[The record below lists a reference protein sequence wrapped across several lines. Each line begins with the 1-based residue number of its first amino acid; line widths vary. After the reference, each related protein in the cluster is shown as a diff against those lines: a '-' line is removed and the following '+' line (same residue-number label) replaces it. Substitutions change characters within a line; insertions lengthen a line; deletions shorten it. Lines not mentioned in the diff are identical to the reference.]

1 MRTVI
6 LLLFMVLSTA
16 NFAKNTTHKTAIKTP
31 GVSLKSIEKSI
42 LNKQYGTEF
51 NGPNSVINSSY
62 LSPPVEASFYLN
74 EHLFFSDQ
82 FFNFEEFS
90 YKNNALGGGSSVLI
104 FDANTAISEK
114 TSIDTVTIFQ
124 QGLFYGF
131 VATLIILNLVCFFL
145 FDEKTFLL
153 YSLVITGT
161 AMLLFLSDDLFNLL
175 GMHTFESVSMVQSLL
190 LFIAVMC
197 TAVFTEKYLNLK
209 EFAPKMKWTGLSLLS
224 IAAVAIIFN
233 AITPKFFFSTLTN
246 STLFALLFVYFMAG
260 VYLFSKK
267 NYAKFYV
274 IATFIPLLFG
284 FDFFVLSPLGIEFLS
299 TQTSHIKVA
308 VISEMLILTYANM
321 YRMQAMKE
329 ENALRQ
335 IEMRIFLKRQEAL
348 NTRQKTEKLVED
360 VYLENLIMHYD
371 LDGLEIKL
379 LQYISEGKDNA
390 KIARKLST
398 TETEIEEMT
407 KELYEKLE
415 IGEQIQQ
422 DYRMVEQQPDYIY
435 N

>member
-6 LLLFMVLSTA
+6 LLLFIGFCSITH
-16 NFAKNTTHKTAIKTP
+16 AKNKTYKAHIKATSISLQSLENAI
-31 GVSLKSIEKSI
+31 LY
-42 LNKQYGTEF
+42 KQSGAEF
-51 NGPNSVINSSY
+51 NGPNTVMDPSY
-62 LSPPVEASFYLN
+62 FITPVDASLYYSQSFLFSD
-74 EHLFFSDQ
+74 HFFS
-82 FFNFEEFS
+82 NEEFS
-90 YKNNALGGGSSVLI
+90 YKKNNIGGGSSIII
-104 FDANTAISEK
+104 FDDQTVIQEK
-114 TSIDTVTIFQ
+114 ASADIATIFQ

-131 VATLIILNLVCFFL
+131 VATLILLNLVCFFL

-153 YSLVITGT
+153 YSFAISGT
-161 AMLLFLSDDLFNLL
+161 ALLLFFSDGLFSLL
-175 GMHTFESVSMVQSLL
+175 NWEAEEAIPTLQSLL
-190 LFIAVMC
+190 MFVAVAFSSFFA
-197 TAVFTEKYLNLK
+197 TRYLNLK
-209 EFAPKMKWTGLSLLS
+209 EFMPKMKWVTLPLFCIG
-224 IAAVAIIFN
+224 AVAVAFS
-233 AITPKFFFSTLTN
+233 AITQKEIFSTIANAALFTV
-246 STLFALLFVYFMAG
+246 LFAYFNAG
-260 VYLFSKK
+260 VYLFSRK

-274 IATFIPLLFG
+274 IASFIPLLFCL
-284 FDFFVLSPLGIEFLS
+284 DFFVLNPIGIEFLS
-299 TQTSHIKVA
+299 TQTFHIKAA

-321 YRMQAMKE
+321 FRMQAIKE

-335 IEMRIFLKRQEAL
+335 IEMRIFLKRQEVL
-348 NTRQKTEKLVED
+348 NTRQKAEKLVED

-398 TETEIEEMT
+398 TEADIEDMT

>member
-1 MRTVI
+1 MRTLI
-6 LLLFMVLSTA
+6 LLLFIGFCSITH
-16 NFAKNTTHKTAIKTP
+16 AKNKTYKTQIKANSI
-31 GVSLKSIEKSI
+31 SLQSLENSI
-42 LNKQYGTEF
+42 LYKQSGAEF
-51 NGPNSVINSSY
+51 NGPNTVMDPSNFIT
-62 LSPPVEASFYLN
+62 PVDASLYYSQSFL
-74 EHLFFSDQ
+74 FSDH
-82 FFNFEEFS
+82 FFNSEEFS
-90 YKNNALGGGSSVLI
+90 YKKNNLGGGSSIII
-104 FDANTAISEK
+104 FDDQTVIQEK
-114 TSIDTVTIFQ
+114 ASADIATIFQ

-131 VATLIILNLVCFFL
+131 VATLILLNLVCFFL

-153 YSLVITGT
+153 YSLAITGS
-161 AMLLFLSDDLFNLL
+161 ALLLFFSDGLFSLL
-175 GMHTFESVSMVQSLL
+175 NWEAKEAIPTIQSLL
-190 LFIAVMC
+190 LFVAVAC
-197 TAVFTEKYLNLK
+197 SAFFAARYLNLK
-209 EFAPKMKWTGLSLLS
+209 EFMPKIKWVTLPLLC
-224 IAAVAIIFN
+224 IASVAVAFS
-233 AITPKFFFSTLTN
+233 AITEKAIFSIIANAALFA
-246 STLFALLFVYFMAG
+246 TLFAYFNAG
-260 VYLFSKK
+260 VYLFSRK

-274 IATFIPLLFG
+274 IASAIPLLFC
-284 FDFFVLSPLGIEFLS
+284 FDFFVLNPMGIEFLS
-299 TQTSHIKVA
+299 TQTFHIKAA

-321 YRMQAMKE
+321 FRMQAIKE

-335 IEMRIFLKRQEAL
+335 VEMRIFLKRQEVL
-348 NTRQKTEKLVED
+348 NTRMKAEKLVED

-398 TETEIEEMT
+398 TEEDIEDMT